1 MYSATLLYIRI
12 NKYILQC
19 KTHYVRDCGEY
30 TVHYSSRNRRRTK
43 PWPKPALG
51 KAKPV
56 PSTSHTRI
64 LLPSDPANQSPGS
77 FKWILPKSFH
87 STGRT
92 HSSGLPSYP
101 HDPVYRSLLY
111 NTNPLYN
118 KRSFP
123 PRNIKFPTNVM
134 FLVTKYFPERCI
146 FKRSVKTAG
155 MIHTNKNCYNYV

>member
-1 MYSATLLYIRI
+1 MRYI
-12 NKYILQC
+12 
-19 KTHYVRDCGEY
+19 
-30 TVHYSSRNRRRTK
+30 SRNRRTQPR
-43 PWPKPALG
+43 PKPALG

-64 LLPSDPANQSPGS
+64 LLPSDRASQSPGS
-77 FKWILPKSFH
+77 FKWILPKRFP

-101 HDPVYRSLLY
+101 HAPVHRCFPY

-123 PRNIKFPTNVM
+123 SCNFKFPTNVM
-134 FLVTKYFPERCI
+134 FLVTKYFPERCVLNVALKQLAWFTQI
-146 FKRSVKTAG
+146 KTATIMCSFVHSDLLRLFKSHG
-155 MIHTNKNCYNYV
+155 TIKFFEINL